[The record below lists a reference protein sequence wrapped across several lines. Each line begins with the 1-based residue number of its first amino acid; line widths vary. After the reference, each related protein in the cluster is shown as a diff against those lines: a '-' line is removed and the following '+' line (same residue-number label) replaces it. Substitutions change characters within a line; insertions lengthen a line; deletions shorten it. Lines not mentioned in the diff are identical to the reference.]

1 MYRTVYLSLGS
12 NVGDRAAHIAKAV
25 SALAAA
31 GIRVLRQSL
40 LYRTEPV
47 DFRAQTWFLN
57 AVVEAETSLMPR
69 KLLRTIQE
77 VERILGRRRMV
88 SRGPRVIDI
97 DILLYGANTIRTAEL
112 EIPHPRL
119 QQRRFV
125 LVPLAELAPNLRH
138 PTVRLSIA
146 ELLAQTPDRSRVVK
160 WQPPGA
166 PQRPEAK

>member
-47 DFRAQTWFLN
+47 DFRAQAWFLN

-77 VERILGRRRMV
+77 VERILGQIGRAHV
-88 SRGPRVIDI
+88 
-97 DILLYGANTIRTAEL
+97 
-112 EIPHPRL
+112 
-119 QQRRFV
+119 
-125 LVPLAELAPNLRH
+125 
-138 PTVRLSIA
+138 
-146 ELLAQTPDRSRVVK
+146 
-160 WQPPGA
+160 
-166 PQRPEAK
+166 